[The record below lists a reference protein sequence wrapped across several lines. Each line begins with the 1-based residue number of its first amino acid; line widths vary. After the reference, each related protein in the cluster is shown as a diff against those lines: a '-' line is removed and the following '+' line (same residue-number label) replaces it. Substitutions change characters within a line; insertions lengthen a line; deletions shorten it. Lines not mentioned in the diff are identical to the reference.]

1 MKKILLYLLLF
12 PVLSAV
18 AQKNQ
23 ESPKKE
29 KSKSSDTGMFKGYI
43 VIQKGDTI
51 YGKFKDKRATF
62 GFDNDYIEMSH
73 PDLFHKYVL
82 FTSSSASR
90 PKKYEPADIKGF
102 RINQESYYTTISEG
116 SKGKNAIF
124 ARPLADGVIA
134 LYARRMPTTRLP
146 QEFYLKKGFEMVTI
160 RGEGANE
167 KLAIFFEDHEELHT
181 KITNGDFAATPEEM
195 LIMVRTYNDW
205 FEQQKGKR

>member
-1 MKKILLYLLLF
+1 
-12 PVLSAV
+12 
-18 AQKNQ
+18 
-23 ESPKKE
+23 
-29 KSKSSDTGMFKGYI
+29 
-43 VIQKGDTI
+43 
-51 YGKFKDKRATF
+51 
-62 GFDNDYIEMSH
+62 
-73 PDLFHKYVL
+73 
-82 FTSSSASR
+82 
-90 PKKYEPADIKGF
+90 
-102 RINQESYYTTISEG
+102 
-116 SKGKNAIF
+116 
-124 ARPLADGVIA
+124 LADGVIA